1 MNIIKI
7 KDQMLIPDLCTNEHT
22 QLHMYMPF
30 FFFNQRIYNIR
41 KSRSSNGTYA
51 QSLFILFVAN
61 FKVDKWWNWTCQGS
75 LFKEVSKDAF
85 ALLRI
90 FKEIRHLKRSV
101 LLYSVTNT
109 NEKSFY
115 PFNTKFI
122 QRRFKSSVVLTS
134 FYQTFLY

>member
-22 QLHMYMPF
+22 QLHMYRGACR

-61 FKVDKWWNWTCQGS
+61 FKVDK
-75 LFKEVSKDAF
+75 
-85 ALLRI
+85 
-90 FKEIRHLKRSV
+90 
-101 LLYSVTNT
+101 
-109 NEKSFY
+109 
-115 PFNTKFI
+115 
-122 QRRFKSSVVLTS
+122 
-134 FYQTFLY
+134 